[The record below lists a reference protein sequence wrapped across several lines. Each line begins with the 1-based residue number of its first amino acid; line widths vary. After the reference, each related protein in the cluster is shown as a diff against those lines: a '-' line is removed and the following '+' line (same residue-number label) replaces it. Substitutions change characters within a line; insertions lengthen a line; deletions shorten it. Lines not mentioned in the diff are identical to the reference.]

1 MPSVTPRLQGAG
13 LNGAMLSRL
22 VAAAKTA
29 GYRRLGTTWIGDV
42 NQASLRQMQRL
53 GAKPLHRLHLF
64 GKPLGS
70 AA

>member
-1 MPSVTPRLQGAG
+1 MTPRLQGAG